1 MNKLDYDGW
10 RIRSTCSMRE
20 NKKYY
25 ESVFS
30 QGNGYM
36 GIRGT
41 LPEDLENQSYER
53 CTYIAGVFDYIKDE
67 ITDMVNVPDFM
78 DTKIIVGKEVFDP
91 LHESVEKIE
100 QSLCFK
106 DGTLER
112 SYYWNTKNYGTIII
126 KSKRFLSIEDV
137 HTAAIRYDIKALEK
151 SCDVLFQ
158 TGINANITN
167 QSIEDDQLKQNN
179 NVLKMTIPMEYL
191 FEDVALLK
199 VMTSGKA
206 KIQIMEAFLVHTN
219 ESNLFAANVKEDG
232 YVGKKYEFIAKQGKS
247 YSFDKLIS
255 VFTSRECKEDERNKT
270 IKQHILKN
278 KSLGY
283 DTLYSLNKQAWE
295 KKWETSDIEIE
306 GDLKIQTAIRYNIFQ
321 LIQTNAEHDS
331 SVNIG
336 ARGIMHGRY
345 KGCYFWDTDI
355 FMLPFYV
362 HTNKEAARNLVMY
375 RYLKL
380 SDARENAKELNLK
393 GARYPWMCSI
403 DGREQC
409 ESWDIGKSEIHI
421 TADVAYAIDYYVRMT
436 DDLEFYENNAI
447 EMYVETARYFESRLT
462 YDAIEDRYNLMFV
475 KGPDE
480 YCGITSNNT
489 YTNWLIRYNMKLAR
503 EGLTYLEET
512 CPEKY
517 EALKIKLAI
526 QKEELEKW
534 DSVMDKIILPYDK
547 SKHLY
552 IQDDTFMKLEP
563 LNIMDYKTN
572 ESPLYHSICFDRL
585 QRYRVLKQ
593 ADLVLLVTLF
603 PEAFSLEEKTE
614 IWNYYEPLTLH
625 DSTLSYGV
633 HANLAASLSNDQK
646 ALEYFEK
653 SVLLDLEDVM
663 KNTGKEGLHFGAFG
677 ASWQALIMGF
687 AGVQIKEEGLTVNPH
702 IPKHW
707 KKLRFNLYYK
717 QEKYFVEIT
726 DNIPNIVKA

>member
-10 RIRSTCSMRE
+10 SIRSTCSMRE

-41 LPEDLENQSYER
+41 LPEDIENQSYER

-112 SYYWNTKNYGTIII
+112 SYWWNTKNYGMIVI
-126 KSKRFLSIEDV
+126 KSKRFLSIADV
-137 HTAAIRYDIKALEK
+137 HTAAIHYEIKALEK

-167 QSIEDDQLKQNN
+167 QCIEDDQLKQNN

-191 FEDVALLK
+191 IEDVALLK

-206 KIQIMEAFLVHTN
+206 KIEIIEAFLVHTD
-219 ESNLFAANVKEDG
+219 ESNLFATNVKEDG
-232 YVGKKYEFIAKQGKS
+232 YVGKKYEFIANQGKD

-283 DTLYSLNKQAWE
+283 DRLYSLNKQVWE

-321 LIQTNAEHDS
+321 LIQTNAENDS

-380 SDARENAKELNLK
+380 PDAKENAKELNLK

-436 DDLEFYENNAI
+436 DDLKFYENNAV

-462 YDAIEDRYNLMFV
+462 YDAVEDKYNLMFV

-503 EGLTYLEET
+503 EGLTYLKEK
-512 CPEKY
+512 CQEKY
-517 EALKIKLAI
+517 EVLKIKLAI

-534 DSVMDKIILPYDK
+534 DSIMDKISLPYDE

-563 LNIMDYKTN
+563 LDIMEYKTN

-633 HANLAASLSNDQK
+633 HANLAANLSDDQK

-687 AGVQIKEEGLTVNPH
+687 AGVRIKEDELTLDPH
-702 IPKHW
+702 LPKHW
-707 KKLRFNLYYK
+707 KKLRFSLHYK
-717 QEKYFVEIT
+717 EEKYFIEIT
-726 DNIPNIVKA
+726 DNTSSIVKT

>member
-1 MNKLDYDGW
+1 LNKLDYDGW
-10 RIRSTCSMRE
+10 NIRSTCSMRE

-41 LPEDLENQSYER
+41 LPEDIENQSYER

-112 SYYWNTKNYGTIII
+112 SYWWNTKNYGMIVI
-126 KSKRFLSIEDV
+126 KSKRFLSIADV
-137 HTAAIRYDIKALEK
+137 HTAAIHYEIKALEK

-167 QSIEDDQLKQNN
+167 QCIEDDQLKQNN

-191 FEDVALLK
+191 FEDAALLK

-206 KIQIMEAFLVHTN
+206 KIQIMEAFLVDTD
-219 ESNLFAANVKEDG
+219 ESDLFATNVKEDG
-232 YVGKKYEFIAKQGKS
+232 YVGKKYEFIAKQGKD
-247 YSFDKLIS
+247 YSFDKIIS

-283 DTLYSLNKQAWE
+283 DRLYSLNKQAWV

-380 SDARENAKELNLK
+380 PDARENAKELNLK

-436 DDLEFYENNAI
+436 DDLDFYENNAV

-462 YDAIEDRYNLMFV
+462 YDAVEDKYNLMFV

-503 EGLTYLEET
+503 EGLTYLKEK
-512 CPEKY
+512 CQEKY

-534 DSVMDKIILPYDK
+534 DSIMDKISLPYDE

-563 LNIMDYKTN
+563 LDIMEYKTN

-646 ALEYFEK
+646 AIEYFEQK
-653 SVLLDLEDVM
+653 I
-663 KNTGKEGLHFGAFG
+663 
-677 ASWQALIMGF
+677 AL
-687 AGVQIKEEGLTVNPH
+687 
-702 IPKHW
+702 
-707 KKLRFNLYYK
+707 
-717 QEKYFVEIT
+717 
-726 DNIPNIVKA
+726 